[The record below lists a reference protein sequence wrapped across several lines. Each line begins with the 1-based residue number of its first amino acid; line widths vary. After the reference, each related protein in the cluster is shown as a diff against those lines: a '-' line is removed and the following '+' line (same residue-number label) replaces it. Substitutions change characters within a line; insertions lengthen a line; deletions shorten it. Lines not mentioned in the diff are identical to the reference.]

1 MKTLKILCSFSLLFL
16 MGYMAAAQ
24 GSNEER
30 LNLPGDNLNLY
41 AVMKLFQES
50 ETLESFEK
58 NLNAEDS
65 RINNL
70 DLNNDDRTDYIRV
83 IDNVDGNEHTIIL
96 QVSVNKHENQ
106 DVAVF
111 TVQRDADNNVV
122 IQLVGDEE
130 LYGKGY
136 IIEPYY
142 DDNTAEGE
150 TPNPGYMGNTKTY
163 NGEKVTVVRTT
174 YIEVA
179 TWPLIR
185 YIYTP
190 SYVVWHSPWYWGYYP
205 PYWNPWSPFYWDY
218 YYGYHS
224 NYYNH
229 YYSHYR
235 HCEHYRYA
243 HYNDHYYNDHRSYS
257 NTVYQHRQSGSYNN
271 TYSRPDMRKQ
281 GSADFKKRNSDN
293 RRTDDRQGKISDEHR
308 YKSKSQINKP
318 SRRTEVNNPAGKPS
332 ARPDARSP
340 RSKPEIKRNETRP
353 SSGNTTERTNV
364 NKHTSRPSHEVK
376 SGNPRSTSKS
386 ETKKSTSKG
395 ERSKSS
401 DEKKRR

>member
-16 MGYMAAAQ
+16 MGYLAAAQ
-24 GSNEER
+24 SSNEER

-41 AVMKLFQES
+41 AVMTLFQES

-58 NLNAEDS
+58 NLNAQDS

-83 IDNVDGNEHTIIL
+83 IDNVDGNVHTIVL

-106 DVAVF
+106 DIAVF

-122 IQLVGDEE
+122 IHLVGDEE

-142 DDNTAEGE
+142 DDVAASE
-150 TPNPGYMGNTKTY
+150 TPNPGYVGKTKIY
-163 NGEKVTVVRTT
+163 KGEKVTVVRTT
-174 YIEVA
+174 YYEVA
-179 TWPLIR
+179 AWPLVR
-185 YIYTP
+185 FIYTP
-190 SYVVWHSPWYWGYYP
+190 TYVVWHSPWYWGYYP

-235 HCEHYRYA
+235 HSQHYRYA

-281 GSADFKKRNSDN
+281 GSADFKRRNSDN

-308 YKSKSQINKP
+308 NKSKSQINKP
-318 SRRTEVNNPAGKPS
+318 SRRTEVNNPTVKPS

-386 ETKKSTSKG
+386 ETKKATSKG
-395 ERSKSS
+395 DRSKSS